1 MRNVTDKDIDL
12 NGISLN
18 ICEVEGILD
27 VLIFIQIEA
36 DPAQRLRLTDAIL
49 TLLHLA
55 GERLG
60 KAGEKVEGLAD
71 AA

>member
-1 MRNVTDKDIDL
+1 MTKETDL

-27 VLIFIQIEA
+27 VLIFIQLEA
-36 DPAQRLRLTDAIL
+36 EPAQRLRLTNAIL

-60 KAGEKVEGLAD
+60 KASEKVEELAS

>member
-1 MRNVTDKDIDL
+1 MTNKDIDL

-27 VLIFIQIEA
+27 VLIFIQSEA
-36 DPAQRLRLTDAIL
+36 DPAQRLRLTDAVL

-60 KAGEKVEGLAD
+60 KASEKVEGLA
-71 AA
+71 AAA

>member
-1 MRNVTDKDIDL
+1 MTDKEIDL

-27 VLIFIQIEA
+27 VLIFIAHEA
-36 DPAQRLRLTDAIL
+36 EPAQRIRLTNAIL

-60 KAGEKVEGLAD
+60 KASEKVEGLA
-71 AA
+71 AAA